1 MLNKMNAPK
10 RDDTVSWRIAT
21 IDYILTNERYIGDAI
36 FQKTY
41 RTETIPFVKKLN
53 QGEKAKYYVE
63 HTNPPIISKA
73 DFEMVQQLIK
83 NSTIEKQRN
92 KAAVYSLAQKIRCR
106 CGASYKP
113 LTVNGKKY
121 WECVKHNLDS
131 NKCDSRRILESDIY
145 EAFITM
151 INKLRI
157 CREQILPFAI
167 TQTERLQMK
176 AGGTAAKIKNIDK
189 EIAELNNKNLVL
201 ARLNTKGIIRPA
213 EYAEQ
218 SGTIN
223 SRVNCLRSERRQ
235 LLKEQDENNILS
247 GLRTLNDLLSC
258 IESPVTEFDKILF
271 ESIVKEITFTTDTNI
286 CFKLIG
292 SLMITET
299 IPDRRRCKR
308 Q

>member
-1 MLNKMNAPK
+1 MQL
-10 RDDTVSWRIAT
+10 R
-21 IDYILTNERYIGDAI
+21 
-36 FQKTY
+36 
-41 RTETIPFVKKLN
+41 KLN
-53 QGEKAKYYVE
+53 
-63 HTNPPIISKA
+63 
-73 DFEMVQQLIK
+73 
-83 NSTIEKQRN
+83 
-92 KAAVYSLAQKIRCR
+92 
-106 CGASYKP
+106 
-113 LTVNGKKY
+113 
-121 WECVKHNLDS
+121 
-131 NKCDSRRILESDIY
+131 
-145 EAFITM
+145 
-151 INKLRI
+151 
-157 CREQILPFAI
+157 
-167 TQTERLQMK
+167 
-176 AGGTAAKIKNIDK
+176 GTAAKIKNIDK